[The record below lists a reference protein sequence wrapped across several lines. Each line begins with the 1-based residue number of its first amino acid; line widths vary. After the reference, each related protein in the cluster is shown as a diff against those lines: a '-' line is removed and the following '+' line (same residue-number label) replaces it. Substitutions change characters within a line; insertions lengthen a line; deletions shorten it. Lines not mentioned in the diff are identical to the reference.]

1 MVPMVACSVV
11 VSAAVSISS
20 LPHADSVSAAASAT
34 AAIALRRNAFINLS
48 FGLVFV
54 VKRLGPLINCCAL
67 NMASQSELML
77 NFWAQGQQS

>member
-1 MVPMVACSVV
+1 V

-48 FGLVFV
+48 FELGLRGGKARSSGDLLRVENGHP
-54 VKRLGPLINCCAL
+54 K
-67 NMASQSELML
+67 
-77 NFWAQGQQS
+77 